1 MNNPTEKEQPMIHN
15 EPDSKDTKN
24 NKQTTKPKLLKNLL
38 RPLTG
43 LPNHGTRW
51 ARAKNPTLRVLN
63 IEERTALQ

>member
-1 MNNPTEKEQPMIHN
+1 MSNPTEKEQPMIHD
-15 EPDSKDTKN
+15 EPDSKATKN
-24 NKQTTKPKLLKNLL
+24 NIISTTPKLNKKLL

-63 IEERTALQ
+63 LEERTARQ